1 MKIYHICFLIGA
13 ELCTGVNVTANDYT
27 SAIQKFNLK
36 HKDKQI
42 IYITEKM
49 KT

>member
-1 MKIYHICFLIGA
+1 MNIYHICFLIGA
-13 ELCTGVNVTANDYT
+13 ELCTGVNVTANDYST
-27 SAIQKFNLK
+27 ALQKFNST
-36 HKDKQI
+36 HKNKQI